1 MELSWY
7 HLKILMCLMQCR
19 KKYLKLKRKGLH
31 LIAVEMDITIFNKG
45 IKYGHIQ
52 ICGRK
57 EVNV

>member
-45 IKYGHIQ
+45 IK
-52 ICGRK
+52 
-57 EVNV
+57 